1 MLYRFKGFDK
11 AARRVLNEAVS
22 TAASFGHTAAGTE
35 HCLLAIL
42 REDEGEAA
50 AFLLSRKIYGFR
62 LARLICEEKRAEH
75 AVLSVARH
83 SERQLRAAMDE
94 AVRTAHAAG
103 EEKAAP
109 LHLLAAFLEQE
120 CTARRMMEQL
130 G

>member
-22 TAASFGHTAAGTE
+22 TAASFGHAAAGTE

-62 LARLICEEKRAEH
+62 LARLICEERAEY
-75 AVLSVARH
+75 ALLPVARH
-83 SERQLRAAMDE
+83 GECRAA
-94 AVRTAHAAG
+94 
-103 EEKAAP
+103 
-109 LHLLAAFLEQE
+109 
-120 CTARRMMEQL
+120 RRH

>member
-50 AFLLSRKIYGFR
+50 AFLLSRKIYGLF
-62 LARLICEEKRAEH
+62 AKKKG
-75 AVLSVARH
+75 
-83 SERQLRAAMDE
+83 
-94 AVRTAHAAG
+94 RT
-103 EEKAAP
+103 
-109 LHLLAAFLEQE
+109 
-120 CTARRMMEQL
+120 RRVTCGPAQ
-130 G
+130 

>member
-62 LARLICEEKRAEH
+62 LARLICEEKGQNTPCYLWPGT
-75 AVLSVARH
+75 VDVYK
-83 SERQLRAAMDE
+83 RQS
-94 AVRTAHAAG
+94 TYSSAG
-103 EEKAAP
+103 CS
-109 LHLLAAFLEQE
+109 LI
-120 CTARRMMEQL
+120 CSGVST
-130 G
+130 

>member
-62 LARLICEEKRAEH
+62 LARLICEEKGQNTP
-75 AVLSVARH
+75 V
-83 SERQLRAAMDE
+83 
-94 AVRTAHAAG
+94 
-103 EEKAAP
+103 
-109 LHLLAAFLEQE
+109 
-120 CTARRMMEQL
+120 
-130 G
+130 